1 MSTASL
7 SAVAVYVRRLSERD
21 SRALSDR
28 QLLDRFTFER
38 DEAAF
43 AELVRGPG
51 PMVLSAC
58 RRVLGHEQ
66 DAEAACQAA
75 FLVLARKAGSIRQR
89 DGLGGWLHQ
98 VAHRL
103 ALRARA
109 AAGRRREQL
118 TPGGDE
124 LASPSLP
131 GHAVCSSVTEEL
143 QRLPEPY
150 RPAVALCYLQGRT
163 QAQAP
168 PLL

>member
-21 SRALSDR
+21 SRALRDR
-28 QLLDRFTFER
+28 QLLDRFTFGR
-38 DEAAF
+38 AEAAF
-43 AELVRGPG
+43 AELVRRHG
-51 PMVLSAC
+51 PMVLSSC

-66 DAEAACQAA
+66 DAEDAFQADS
-75 FLVLARKAGSIRQR
+75 LVLARKAGSIRQR

-131 GHAVCSSVTEEL
+131 GHGVCSSATEGL
-143 QRLPEPY
+143 QRLPDPY
-150 RPAVALCYLQGRT
+150 RAAVVLCSPESPTPAG
-163 QAQAP
+163 
-168 PLL
+168 